1 MASTMTKRS
10 ERSAIIADI
19 LHVRYILYECLPV
32 EVPRGGS
39 FCVCVCRG
47 GGWRGV
53 QLRTSCT
60 EVKTLMLDIAKG
72 EVKP

>member
-47 GGWRGV
+47 GGVAGRSAAHI
-53 QLRTSCT
+53 LYRS
-60 EVKTLMLDIAKG
+60 KNINA
-72 EVKP
+72 